1 MADVMLTTSDNVW
14 NPFTNFAEWYTLD
27 EQRKYCTSG
36 LIARY
41 MSSSY
46 DESDQEQR
54 DDRAQAILRVL
65 ELFPFGPIGFEND
78 ANNNP
83 IVYELIDE
91 EGKRTKQTELET
103 CMELLGLIQP
113 V

>member
-14 NPFTNFAEWYTLD
+14 NPFTNFSEWYTLD

-46 DESDQEQR
+46 DESEQDQNYN
-54 DDRAQAILRVL
+54 RAQAILKVL
-65 ELFPFGPIGFEND
+65 ELFPFGPIGFESD
-78 ANNNP
+78 SDGKP
-83 IVYELIDE
+83 IVYELIE
-91 EGKRTKQTELET
+91 ENGKRTNQADMKECLD
-103 CMELLGLIQP
+103 LLGLS
-113 V
+113 